1 MNRYLSIVI
10 ALILLGGRS
19 FATDLV
25 IDKILISKHPIPAP
39 YFVYLHAQAGRSEA
53 TFHVA
58 KKSYG
63 HGGMHASPIEIP
75 LQMKLKDVQLN
86 TWATVNLHLDTH
98 ENTVA
103 SYQALKKHTARI
115 HILEGTHSTQFIPEL
130 HDIPFI
136 YELFYHTQR

>member
-1 MNRYLSIVI
+1 MNRYFSLLVV
-10 ALILLGGRS
+10 LLLLGGRS

-39 YFVYLHAQAGRSEA
+39 YYVYLHASAGRSEA

-75 LQMKLKDVQLN
+75 LNLTLKDVQLN
-86 TWATVNLHLDTH
+86 TWATVTLHLDTH
-98 ENTVA
+98 DDKVKSHE
-103 SYQALKKHTARI
+103 ALRKHTARI
-115 HILEGTHSTQFIPEL
+115 QILQGTHSTQFIPGL

-136 YELFYHTQR
+136 YELFYHTHG